1 MTPLARPRKSH
12 FSVLCYSARRLETRK
27 LQWVETF
34 VLPMY
39 TYQYVN
45 ESRDINKRI
54 YIYIYIY
61 LCSHIYIYKYAY
73 IYINMSIYIYISAC
87 AY

>member
-54 YIYIYIY
+54 YIYIYV
-61 LCSHIYIYKYAY
+61 HIY
-73 IYINMSIYIYISAC
+73 IYINMHTYI
-87 AY
+87 